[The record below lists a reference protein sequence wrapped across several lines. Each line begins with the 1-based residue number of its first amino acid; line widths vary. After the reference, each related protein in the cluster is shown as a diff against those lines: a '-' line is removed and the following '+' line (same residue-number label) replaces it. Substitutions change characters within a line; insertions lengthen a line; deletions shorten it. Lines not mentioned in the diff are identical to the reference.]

1 MNSRKVS
8 RKDFSAIFALLTFF
22 KIFLMNKNTII
33 GFILIIGILIG
44 YSLWLTPSK
53 EEMAARQH
61 QLDSIAQVRQAQKV
75 IDSIQFAAQ
84 KALEE
89 KNTQTT
95 VILSDTN
102 AVVDNFQQYREKF
115 GSFANA
121 VEGEDKD
128 WMLENDVLKMTIN
141 SRGGFVKSVELKDYI
156 TWDSLPLILFDPN
169 TSLFD
174 LNFFAQNRSIS
185 SSQFYFKPY
194 LNGQP
199 YTGNESLSAKENDSL
214 VFGMRL
220 MADDVNGIV
229 DPSKYIEYQ
238 YIVKSG
244 EYMVD
249 FNINVVGMQDLIA
262 ANTRFM
268 NLNWH
273 VDIQKQ
279 ERIVDRFN
287 GSTIY
292 YKFLKDDDID
302 YLSETS
308 DEEEF
313 ISTKLKWVSFKQR
326 FFSSSIIAHNQFD
339 NANITTKTINSKNPR
354 YLKSMYADLEIPYE
368 SNQEVNLSFSF
379 YFGPNNYYTLRSYD
393 LDLERQIPLGW
404 SFFLM
409 AWINI
414 YIVIPVFNFLGSY
427 GWNYGI
433 VILVLTILLKIIL
446 LPIAFKTYMSSAKM
460 RVLKPD
466 VDAISEKYPKQDDAM
481 KKQQAIMNLYKSAG
495 ASPMSGCVPMLLQ
508 MPILLAMFR
517 FFPSSIELRQQPF
530 LWATDLSSF
539 DSILDL
545 PFTIPFYGDHVSL
558 FTLLMTVSTIIYTK
572 VNNQM
577 MGQQS
582 NQMPSMK
589 AMMYLM
595 PIMFLGIF
603 NDYAAGLSYYYLLAN
618 LITFAQ
624 MYIFR
629 LAINEDK
636 LRAKM
641 EENKKKPIKKSSFQ
655 KRLEEAQRA
664 QQQQLKNRRK

>member
-1 MNSRKVS
+1 
-8 RKDFSAIFALLTFF
+8 
-22 KIFLMNKNTII
+22 MNKNTII

-141 SRGGFVKSVELKDYI
+141 SRGGFVKSVELKDYL

>member
-1 MNSRKVS
+1 
-8 RKDFSAIFALLTFF
+8 
-22 KIFLMNKNTII
+22 MNKNSIL

-53 EEMAARQH
+53 EEMEIRQH
-61 QLDSIAQVRQAQKV
+61 QLDSIAQVRRTQQI
-75 IDSIQFAAQ
+75 IDSIQSAAQ
-84 KALEE
+84 KSLEE
-89 KNTQTT
+89 KAIPV
-95 VILSDTN
+95 VISDTIAAN
-102 AVVDNFQQYREKF
+102 NNQLHREKY

-121 VEGEDKD
+121 VEGEDKN
-128 WMLENDVLKMTIN
+128 WTLENDVLKMTI
-141 SRGGFVKSVELKDYI
+141 SSHGGFVKSVELKDYV

-174 LNFFAQNRSIS
+174 LNFFAQNRSVS

-199 YTGNESLSAKENDSL
+199 YSGTEQLSVKENDSL

-220 MADDVNGIV
+220 MIDDLSGNI

-244 EYMVD
+244 QYMVD
-249 FNINVVGMQDLIA
+249 FNINVIGMQDLIA
-262 ANTRFM
+262 SNTRFM

-279 ERIVDRFN
+279 EKIVDRFN
-287 GSTIY
+287 GSSIY
-292 YKFLKDDDID
+292 YKFLQDDDVD
-302 YLSETS
+302 YLSETA

-326 FFSSSIIAHNQFD
+326 FFSSTIIAHNQFD

-354 YLKSMYADLEIPYE
+354 YLKSMYADLEIPYQSE
-368 SNQEVNLSFSF
+368 QKVNIPLSF
-379 YFGPNNYYTLRSYD
+379 YFGPNSYYTMRSYD

-446 LPIAFKTYMSSAKM
+446 LPIAFKTYVSSAKM

-466 VDAISEKYPKQDDAM
+466 VDAINEKYPKEEDAM
-481 KKQQAIMNLYKSAG
+481 KKQQAIMTLYKSAG

-545 PFTIPFYGDHVSL
+545 PFSIPFYGDHVSL
-558 FTLLMTVSTIIYTK
+558 FTLLMTISTIIYTK

-582 NQMPSMK
+582 NQMPGMK
-589 AMMYLM
+589 IMMYLM
-595 PIMFLGIF
+595 PVMFLGIF
-603 NDYAAGLSYYYLLAN
+603 NDYASGLSYYYLLAN

-624 MYIFR
+624 MYLFR
-629 LAINEDK
+629 FTINEDK

-641 EENKKKPIKKSSFQ
+641 EETKKKPVKKSNFQ

-664 QQQQLKNRRK
+664 QQQQLRNRKK